1 VKKAVS
7 HRRQFMKK
15 LKLHNSSY
23 KVLLQNFKE
32 WLDILGYA
40 EKTVYLMPIK
50 IQEFFYWLE
59 QKGYNGINHITPTEV
74 KAYYQYLTQRSNEHK
89 SGGLSNCYLNMHQSA
104 LRKLRDYL
112 IAHNANTPLR
122 IHLKHEK
129 NDTEERNN
137 ILTQPEIKTFFEAT
151 DYSHFWER
159 IRLRDKA
166 MLTCLYSCGL
176 RRTEAVSLDISDILF
191 DRQRIHVR
199 KGKNYKERFVPFNG
213 YNLRVLE
220 DYIYEARP
228 EFYNADSSEAL
239 FISTKGTRVRGQ
251 TFYNR
256 VKQISRATEDKTIIE
271 KDISP
276 HTLRHSIATH
286 LLEQGVPIESIKTFL
301 GHNSLVST
309 QIYTH
314 LLKTITDE

>member
-1 VKKAVS
+1 
-7 HRRQFMKK
+7 MKK
-15 LKLHNSSY
+15 LKLHNRSY

-40 EKTVYLMPIK
+40 DGTVYLMPIK

-59 QKGYNGINHITPTEV
+59 QKGYNGINQITPTEV
-74 KAYYQYLTQRSNEHK
+74 KAYYQYLKQRGNERK
-89 SGGLSNCYLNMHQSA
+89 GGALSNCYLNSHQSA

-112 IAHNANTPLR
+112 ITHNANTPLR
-122 IHLKHEK
+122 IHLKSEE
-129 NDTEERNN
+129 NDTEERSN
-137 ILTQPEIKTFFEAT
+137 ILTQPEIKTLFEAT
-151 DYSHFWER
+151 NYSHFWER

-176 RRTEAVSLDISDILF
+176 RRTEAVSLNISDILF

-228 EFYNADSSEAL
+228 EFYNANSSEAL
-239 FISTKGTRVRGQ
+239 FISTKGRRVCGV
-251 TFYNR
+251 TVLNR
-256 VKQISRATEDKTIIE
+256 VKQISKATEDKTIIE
-271 KDISP
+271 KNISP